1 MAIGTGASLYT
12 DAMGESDSQ
21 PLSDMPHHVRPIVPP
36 PPPTYSPATGSRT
49 TGPLKL
55 RDTRPLAWTEVAQK
69 LGQVEPLAI
78 EGASVSRKKGWALPN
93 PLDALRKK
101 LREFRKP

>member
-1 MAIGTGASLYT
+1 
-12 DAMGESDSQ
+12 MGESDSQ
-21 PLSDMPHHVRPIVPP
+21 PLSDMPHSVRPIVPP
-36 PPPTYSPATGSRT
+36 PPPSYAPAPGGRV

-69 LGQVEPLAI
+69 LGQVEPMAI
-78 EGASVSRKKGWALPN
+78 EGASINRKKGWAFRN

-101 LREFRKP
+101 LEGFRKP